1 MRQCFTAR
9 QHLRRSVEF
18 ATVRAKGRRVD
29 CGAFIL
35 QLLVRADLEE
45 GAPVHRKLGVIASK
59 RVGPAVARNRARR
72 AMREI
77 FRLNQ
82 ESLPQNCDVV
92 MVARA
97 SIDRYGFDELQRR
110 YLNACKRAAK
120 VRRGAAKV
128 RRGAAK
134 VRRAKL

>member
-35 QLLVRADLEE
+35 QLLPRADLEE
-45 GAPVHRKLGVIASK
+45 NASTNNRRLGVIASK

-72 AMREI
+72 VLREI

-110 YLNACKRAAK
+110 YLNACKK
-120 VRRGAAKV
+120 
-128 RRGAAK
+128 AAK